1 MLVRFDD
8 LDEHGNIRE
17 SFYEID
23 GQPTTQLQAIA
34 YAVLNDQVHVLGP
47 EEEALMHDR

>member
-8 LDEHGNIRE
+8 LDEHDNIRE

-23 GQPTTQLQAIA
+23 GKPVTQLQAIE
-34 YAVLNDQVHVLGP
+34 YAFLNDQVHLLGP
-47 EEEALMHDR
+47 EEERILQDN